1 MHHESRSELE
11 TRRGVSRRG
20 FLAVGASGA
29 AVFLLS
35 ACGGGASAP
44 AKPTEAPK
52 APAPA
57 AKPTEAAKPAAPAA
71 SPGASPAASPA
82 AAAPAAKPAA
92 LPKLDGVN
100 LSVLQWQSFVPDSDP
115 FFKKQIE
122 DDFMKQTGARVT
134 IEVVNANDLQPK
146 IAAAI
151 QSGTGPDVIQFQ
163 YNWAHLYKDAV
174 VDVSD
179 LATEIKS
186 LTGDFYPAHE
196 DAVKVDG
203 KYLAIPHDNVPN
215 AMHWRK
221 SWFQEA
227 GVSTFPKTFAEL
239 FEVGK
244 KLKANGHPLGQALGH
259 SFGDPPTWAYPMLW
273 SYGGQE
279 LDSSGKVAINS
290 PETIAA
296 VTAMKDAWKDAFD
309 ETGLA
314 WDDTS
319 NNRAFLAGTVSA
331 TLNGASAWWVA
342 RKDKS
347 PFFDDIGLDL
357 IPGGPKGQF
366 IWLLTNNYAVMKYT
380 KNVDAAKAFI
390 RWSMQ
395 DSVWMPWFEVGGSY
409 YAGVAEKQDN
419 AAPWNKFP
427 PITQVFKGTGKISR
441 SPGYAGPFNQAAGL
455 AQSKYI
461 IVDMFAKAVQ
471 GDSAEA
477 AVAWAEG
484 ELKQIYGA

>member
-1 MHHESRSELE
+1 M
-11 TRRGVSRRG
+11 TRRG
-20 FLAVGASGA
+20 FLTVGASST
-29 AVFLLS
+29 AVLLLA

-52 APAPA
+52 PTAAAAP
-57 AKPTEAAKPAAPAA
+57 AKPAESKPAA
-71 SPGASPAASPA
+71 GAAPAASPA
-82 AAAPAAKPAA
+82 AAAPAAKPAG
-92 LPKLDGVN
+92 LPKLDGAS

-122 DDFMKQTGARVT
+122 DDFMKETGARVT
-134 IEVVNANDLQPK
+134 IEFVNANDLQPK

-151 QSGTGPDVIQFQ
+151 QSGSGPDVIQFQ
-163 YNWAHLYKDAV
+163 YNWAHIYKDAV
-174 VDVSD
+174 VEVTDVAEQVKRDIS
-179 LATEIKS
+179 
-186 LTGDFYPAHE
+186 GDFFPAHE
-196 DAVKVDG
+196 DSVKVDG
-203 KYLAIPHDNVPN
+203 KYFAVPHDNVPN

-221 SWFQEA
+221 SWFKEA
-227 GVSTFPKTFAEL
+227 GSETFPKTFDEL
-239 FEVGK
+239 FAAAK

-259 SFGDPPTWAYPMLW
+259 SFGDPPTWCYPMLW
-273 SYGGQE
+273 AYGGRETNEQ
-279 LDSSGKVAINS
+279 GQVAINS

-296 VTAMKDAWKDAFD
+296 VKAMKDAWKDGFD

-357 IPGGPKGQF
+357 IPAGPKGQF
-366 IWLLTNNYAVMKYT
+366 IWLLTNNYAVMKYS
-380 KNVDAAKAFI
+380 KNVEAAKAFI
-390 RWSMQ
+390 TWSMQ
-395 DSVWMPWFEVGGSY
+395 NSVWLPWFEVGGSY
-409 YAGVAEKQDN
+409 YAGVGPKQDEN
-419 AAPWNKFP
+419 PLWDKFP
-427 PITQVFKGTGKISR
+427 PITKVFKGTGKISR
-441 SPGYAGPFNQAAGL
+441 SPGYAGPFNQKAGL

-484 ELKQIYGA
+484 ELKQIYT